1 MVFLLKQ
8 IFNTMNASVIIA
20 LIAIGLIAG
29 VLSGIMG
36 VGGGVI
42 MIPLMIMLLHFNQH
56 EAQGT
61 SLAVLAVPVT
71 FLAAYNYY
79 NEGYVNWKYAA
90 VIAVFFVVGGFLG
103 SKLAVNLDQKTLKRI
118 FGAVLLVLSIKML
131 WGK

>member
-79 NEGYVNWKYAA
+79 NEGYVNWRYAA

-103 SKLAVNLDQKTLKRI
+103 SKVAVNLDQKTLKRI